1 MAPPWFRIVTP
12 LYKNTGSVA
21 RDHLASERTFLA
33 WMRTG
38 LGFVAL
44 GIAIERFSQLDLSEL
59 IPDHHHNPYA
69 ATSPSLPASL
79 PPATAGSTS
88 PATTTASEPSPSP
101 EHISKHLE
109 LEKRKLDLARRHL
122 ALKEDRQAEK
132 QAEKHAAQL
141 QVGVLLSLGA
151 GSILYGATR
160 YFGNL
165 RHLERGEFRPAYH
178 GVAVVAAAVAGLGGG
193 VYGSAIR
200 RLGERDR
207 ERVDL

>member
-1 MAPPWFRIVTP
+1 MAPPWFRIATP

-59 IPDHHHNPYA
+59 LIPDHYHQISSIPQISA
-69 ATSPSLPASL
+69 PSQQHP
-79 PPATAGSTS
+79 
-88 PATTTASEPSPSP
+88 
-101 EHISKHLE
+101 E
-109 LEKRKLDLARRHL
+109 LEKQRLELARETL
-122 ALKEDRQAEK
+122 ALRARRDSEK
-132 QAEKHAAQL
+132 QAEKRAAQL

-178 GVAVVAAAVAGLGGG
+178 GAAVIAAAVAGLAGG
-193 VYGSAIR
+193 VYGSTIR
-200 RLGERDR
+200 RAER
-207 ERVDL
+207 ERGDL